1 MGEPLIIENLSKSYG
16 SVTALAGVDLEI
28 GAGEIVALLG
38 PNGAGKT
45 TLVSI
50 VAALLQPD
58 SGQVRINGV
67 DPHAHPQKARRH
79 LGVAPQ
85 ETGVYPVLSAR
96 DNLRFFGSLAGLGKG
111 DLRRRIEEVAKAFE
125 LSRLLDRQ
133 AQTLSSGE
141 RRRLHTAMALM
152 HSPSLLLLDEPTA
165 GVDVEARAHL
175 MEVVRGL
182 ADAGAAIVYS
192 THYLAEVEEL
202 DASVAI
208 LDRGRI
214 VARDSVRG
222 LIRSHGRSRIELVGP
237 NLESVYLTMTGRPF
251 AANGNSNGALSRSGN
266 ARA

>member
-1 MGEPLIIENLSKSYG
+1 MGEPLIIENLRKSYG
-16 SVTALAGVDLEI
+16 SVDALAGVDLEV

-50 VAALLQPD
+50 VAALLRPD
-58 SGQVRINGV
+58 SGQVRVSGI
-67 DPHAHPQKARRH
+67 DPHAHPQEARRH
-79 LGVAPQ
+79 LGLAPQ

-96 DNLRFFGSLAGLGKG
+96 ENLRFFGGLGG
-111 DLRRRIEEVAKAFE
+111 LEESDLRRRVEEVAEAFE
-125 LSRLLDRQ
+125 LSPLLDRQ
-133 AQTLSSGE
+133 AQTLSGGQ

-152 HSPSLLLLDEPTA
+152 HNPSLLLLDEPTA

-175 MEVVRGL
+175 MGVVRGL
-182 ADAGAAIVYS
+182 ADAGAAILYS

-202 DASVAI
+202 NASVAI

-214 VARDSVRG
+214 IARDSLRS
-222 LIRSHGRSRIELVGP
+222 LIRSHGRPRIELVGP
-237 NLESVYLTMTGRPF
+237 NLESVYLAMTGRPF
-251 AANGNSNGALSRSGN
+251 AANGASNGTLSGSGD